1 MSGVAEKGGGGLH
14 DIKMLLRENPLPL
27 LAEVAVATLAGRG
40 ILLKPLG
47 DTEFGPGYMRRTT
60 ATPPD
65 NRRFIDALRE
75 IFRRGS

>member
-1 MSGVAEKGGGGLH
+1 MSRAAEKGGGLRG
-14 DIKMLLRENPLPL
+14 IKMLLRENPLPL
-27 LAEVAVATLAGRG
+27 LAEVVATLAGRG